1 MQYLSSV
8 CEYSRDASCYVCA
21 LCLAIA
27 AYEPLGGR
35 GLRGGAARAGGRRG
49 GSTLSGL
56 PRLGGAAAAASC
68 AAAAGAASGAV
79 AATTLAAWRVAN
91 SCCACSHAAWT
102 TELTRSS

>member
-8 CEYSRDASCYVCA
+8 CEYSRDVSCYVCA

-56 PRLGGAAAAASC
+56 PRLGAASC
-68 AAAAGAASGAV
+68 AAAGDAASGAV